1 LTFLAL
7 VGYNVCKAGLCPAF
21 FFLNAKTKAQS
32 VNKMEL
38 EFGAEVKDQNGRL
51 LGTVNHLVRDTW
63 TGEIRRFVVRR
74 QMPDSDLFL
83 TLNDVL
89 EIAKGKVKLNASAE
103 ELSQR

>member
-1 LTFLAL
+1 MSSLFLFEHL
-7 VGYNVCKAGLCPAF
+7 SKP
-21 FFLNAKTKAQS
+21 QS

-74 QMPDSDLFL
+74 QMPDNDLFL

-89 EIAKGKVKLNASAE
+89 EIAKGKVKLNTSAE